1 MLHIIRSIIE
11 PIISKNLM
19 ILNLVSKIRYYL
31 GYPRY
36 LFSLKFNRE
45 YIGGYLLSD
54 QEAGRNRQKII
65 KKIIKQIDKK
75 FIKVLEIG
83 VYCGQTTLT
92 ISKQL
97 KKDNKEFEITC
108 LDIWDEFENTTATDS
123 FTHNKLVEV
132 LKNSQVF
139 NLFYHNLNVNNIL
152 DQCKIIKKKS
162 NVYLKE
168 INEKYD
174 LIIIDGSHL
183 YDEVLEDLEN
193 SKKIL
198 NDKGFIVGDD
208 YEVKYSNLSSLNL
221 KELCKKRLD
230 VFYDKNTKIR
240 FHPGVTQA
248 VFDSFGDLNQLNGL
262 FCVQKKENHYIDF
275 FSHELFESSI

>member
-1 MLHIIRSIIE
+1 MLHIIRAIIE
-11 PIISKNLM
+11 PIISKNLI

-262 FCVQKKENHYIDF
+262 FCVQKKESNYIDF

>member
-1 MLHIIRSIIE
+1 MLHIIRTIIE
-11 PIISKNLM
+11 PFISKNLI
-19 ILNLVSKIRYYL
+19 ILNFVSRIRYYL

-36 LFSLKFNRE
+36 LFSLKFKKE

-54 QEAGRNRQKII
+54 QEAGRNRQRII

-83 VYCGQTTLT
+83 VYCGQTTLS

-97 KKDNKEFEITC
+97 KKDNKDFEITC
-108 LDIWDEFENTTATDS
+108 LDIWDEFENTTAKDS

-132 LKNSQVF
+132 LKNSKVY
-139 NLFYHNLNVNNIL
+139 NLFYHNLKVNNIL
-152 DQCKIIKKKS
+152 DKCKIVKKKS
-162 NVYLKE
+162 NLYLKE
-168 INEKYD
+168 INEMYD

-183 YDEVLEDLEN
+183 YNEVIEDLEN

-198 NDKGFIVGDD
+198 NDGGFIIGDD
-208 YEVKYSNLSSLNL
+208 YEVKYSNLSKLNL
-221 KELCKKRLD
+221 KDLCEKRLD
-230 VFYDKNTKIR
+230 VYYDKNTKIR

-248 VFDSFGDLNQLNGL
+248 VYDTFGDLDQINGL
-262 FCVQKKENHYIDF
+262 FCIQKKESSYIDF
-275 FSHELFESSI
+275 SNNLK

>member
-1 MLHIIRSIIE
+1 MLHIIRAIIE
-11 PIISKNLM
+11 PIISKNLI

-221 KELCKKRLD
+221 EELCKKRLD

-262 FCVQKKENHYIDF
+262 FCVQKKESNFIDF
-275 FSHELFESSI
+275 FSHKLFESSI

>member
-1 MLHIIRSIIE
+1 MLHIIRAIIE

-54 QEAGRNRQKII
+54 QEAGRDRQKII
-65 KKIIKQIDKK
+65 KKIIKHIDKK

-97 KKDNKEFEITC
+97 KKDNKGFEITC

-162 NVYLKE
+162 NVFLKE

-248 VFDSFGDLNQLNGL
+248 VFDSFGDLNQINGL
-262 FCVQKKENHYIDF
+262 FCVQKNKNHYIDF
-275 FSHELFESSI
+275 FSHKLF

>member
-1 MLHIIRSIIE
+1 ME
-11 PIISKNLM
+11 PIISKNLT

-152 DQCKIIKKKS
+152 DKCRIIKKKS

-221 KELCKKRLD
+221 KDLCKKRLD

-262 FCVQKKENHYIDF
+262 FCVQKKENYYIDF
-275 FSHELFESSI
+275 FSRKLFESSI

>member
-1 MLHIIRSIIE
+1 MLHIIRAIIE
-11 PIISKNLM
+11 PIISKNLI

-54 QEAGRNRQKII
+54 QEAGRDRQKII

-221 KELCKKRLD
+221 EELCKKRLD

-262 FCVQKKENHYIDF
+262 FCVQKKESNYIDF